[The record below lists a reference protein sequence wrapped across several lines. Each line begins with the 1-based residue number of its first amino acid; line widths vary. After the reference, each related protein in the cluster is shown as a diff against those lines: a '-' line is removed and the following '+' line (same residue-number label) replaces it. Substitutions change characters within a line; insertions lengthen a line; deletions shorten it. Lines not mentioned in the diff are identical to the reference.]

1 VTARARRV
9 SLLVVLAAAAI
20 ARWAGAAPSPLRAEP
35 EVAVIAVP
43 AGGSGSGA
51 VVLHNE
57 TTAAVA
63 VGSVTAEPGCDAA
76 FVHAPPAGF
85 TVDAGQTRSVPIS
98 CTPAPAGLERC
109 TFSARSAMGAV
120 LGAFEAVC
128 SYASSTSV
136 AADTSA
142 VDFGAVQ
149 IGSPV
154 SRTIALANS
163 GATAIDRLFLE
174 TTDRAGN
181 FAIAAPC
188 NPDARACDAAIPVV
202 PPGGSTSIVVACTP
216 RTAEPV
222 SAQLHVVTSAGARLA
237 TPIALSCT
245 GQPAAAPVLS
255 VVPGAIDV
263 GAVEVQA
270 ATAATIVRIT
280 NAGADQLRLSDIQ
293 LVDGGAGGAADWRY
307 TAPMPCGAAIP
318 PTCSL
323 GAGESIDL
331 DVVFDPSAIG
341 VREATLLVNFRDTAD
356 RTASI
361 PLRGIGRGGTLDL
374 VGGQAVL
381 DFGTLPLDTPAALTF
396 QVANRGT
403 RDVAMGVLKLT
414 PSGPPFTIAP
424 GPTFMVPASAPTSFT
439 VTCRPAASGMFT
451 AHAQLSATDAASA
464 PIDVTLRCTGDPAT
478 VLTATPPAV
487 LLGEVRL
494 ASQHSPRVEIAS
506 ESATTLS
513 NAALEIANPAITV
526 RGAPAPLP
534 AMIELAVS
542 PLVDGAL
549 GNRIVASGNT
559 GPPLAIAVTG
569 SAVTAKYRVPTVVS
583 LGAFCVQ
590 QPTTPRVVELTST
603 GTATIGLMA
612 PALQSA
618 DSPFDLE
625 LIAPLAYP
633 GALAPAQRALVAV
646 ASKRRAVAGFVT
658 DDLIWTTDVA
668 AAATS
673 RSKLTATFVDA
684 GPAIAP
690 EMLAFPDTPIH
701 VDTRNAQ
708 QVTVQNCDV
717 SALQL
722 ESPQIDAPFSIDSPP
737 PPAALRPGQTIMF
750 SVGFHPT
757 RPGEVTKTLT
767 INSPQLRTALTVTLT
782 GTGIARGAD
791 PTGDVAGPP
800 LEHTSFYACGSCAS
814 GDASIALAIAVALC
828 VLRPRRRSKPAPA
841 RQ

>member
-1 VTARARRV
+1 VTAGARRV

-51 VVLHNE
+51 VALRNA

-63 VGSVTAEPGCDAA
+63 VASVTAEPGCDAA

-109 TFSARSAMGAV
+109 TFSARSATGAV

-128 SYASSTSV
+128 AYASSTSV

-142 VDFGAVQ
+142 VDFGDVQ

-154 SRTIALANS
+154 TRTIALSNS

-202 PPGGSTSIVVACTP
+202 PPGASASIVVACTP

-245 GQPAAAPVLS
+245 GRAATAPVLS
-255 VVPGAIDV
+255 VVPGVLDV
-263 GAVEVQA
+263 GAVEVQT
-270 ATAATIVRIT
+270 ATAATTVRIT
-280 NAGADQLRLSDIQ
+280 NAGADQLRLNDIQ

-307 TAPMPCGAAIP
+307 TAQLPCGAAVP
-318 PTCSL
+318 PACSL
-323 GAGESIDL
+323 PAGESVDL

-341 VREATLLVNFRDTAD
+341 AREATLLVNFRDTAD

-361 PLRGIGRGGTLDL
+361 PLRGIGRGATLEL
-374 VGGQAVL
+374 VGGRLEL

-403 RDVAMGVLKLT
+403 RDVAMGVVKLT
-414 PSGPPFTIAP
+414 PSGPPFTVAP
-424 GPTFMVPASAPTSFT
+424 GPTFTVPASAPASFT
-439 VTCRPAASGMFT
+439 VTCRPTASGVFT
-451 AHAQLSATDAASA
+451 AQAQLAATDAASA
-464 PIDVTLRCTGDPAT
+464 PIEVALRCAGDPAT

-487 LLGEVRL
+487 VLGEVRQ
-494 ASQHSPRVEIAS
+494 ASPLGRRVEIAS
-506 ESATTLS
+506 ESAAMLTG
-513 NAALEIANPAITV
+513 AALDTANPAMTV

-534 AMIELAVS
+534 AMIELAVA
-542 PLVDGAL
+542 PGADGSLA
-549 GNRIVASGNT
+549 NRIVATGDT

-569 SAVTAKYRVPTVVS
+569 TAVTAAHRAPTVVS

-590 QPTTPRVVELTST
+590 QATTPRVVELTST
-603 GTATIGLMA
+603 GTATIGVMT
-612 PALQSA
+612 PVLQSA

-625 LIAPLAYP
+625 LIAPLTYP
-633 GALAPAQRALVAV
+633 GALAPNQRAVVAV
-646 ASKRRAVAGFVT
+646 VPKRRAVAGFVT
-658 DDLIWTTDVA
+658 DDLIWNTDVA
-668 AAATS
+668 AAATL

-690 EMLAFPDTPIH
+690 EVLAFPDTPIH
-701 VDTRNAQ
+701 VVTRNAQ

-722 ESPQIDAPFSIDSPP
+722 ESPVIDAPFSIDSPP
-737 PPAALRPGQTIMF
+737 PPAALPPGQTVMF

-757 RPGEVTKTLT
+757 RLGEVTKTLT

-782 GTGIARGAD
+782 GTGVAAGAG
-791 PTGDVAGPP
+791 PTTGDASAPP

-828 VLRPRRRSKPAPA
+828 VLRPRSRSKTAEK
-841 RQ
+841 Q